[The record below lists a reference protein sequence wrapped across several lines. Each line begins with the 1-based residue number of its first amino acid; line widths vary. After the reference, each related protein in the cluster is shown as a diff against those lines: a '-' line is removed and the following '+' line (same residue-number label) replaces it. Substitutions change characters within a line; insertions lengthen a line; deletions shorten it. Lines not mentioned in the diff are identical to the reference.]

1 MSPII
6 PPVLS
11 ALAAANARA
20 FVWFRIL
27 FNCRFYYPVY
37 AVFFLDLGLT
47 VEQFAVLNAVW
58 AATIV
63 LLEVPSGALAD
74 LIGRQRLV
82 VLSGWL
88 MVAEMLVLVF
98 TPAHSVWTFPLFLVN
113 RVLSGTAEAM
123 ASGADEALVY
133 DSLPPEGRESA
144 WREINAGLIRW
155 QSIGFVIS
163 SILGALLY
171 DPSTLGR
178 VASWVGIDWT
188 PPRSLTLRLPVL
200 LTLLTGAG
208 ALVIAMRLRDA
219 APPAPGG
226 PWKEKIAA
234 TWRGIREASSWIWR
248 TPAALSL
255 LVIGLFF
262 DSLIRLFY
270 TVASP
275 FYRLIGIPDAFF
287 GFVGAAAALTGIA
300 SAALGAAVLRRAN
313 AGQSFALVAALTLI
327 GCLGFAFPI
336 PWFGLLLI
344 APFWLA
350 MRLLHFFLT
359 HFLNPITPSEKR
371 ATVLSFRGLT
381 MNLAYGGL
389 TLAYGALSAWL
400 DGRLPAS
407 SSGSDRTLEV
417 FAASARWW
425 TPWFLVSG
433 LIAWLFIR
441 WRCRGSLAGA
451 ISDAGAGG

>member
-1 MSPII
+1 MSSITHPTL
-6 PPVLS
+6 PP
-11 ALAAANARA
+11 LAAANARA

-82 VLSGWL
+82 VMSGWL

-98 TPAHSVWTFPLFLVN
+98 TPAHSVWTFPLFLLN

-133 DSLPPEGRESA
+133 DSLPSEGRESA
-144 WREINAGLIRW
+144 WRDVNAGLIKW
-155 QSIGFVIS
+155 QSIGFVVS

-171 DPSTLGR
+171 DPATLTR
-178 VASWVGIDWT
+178 VASWFGIVWE
-188 PPRSLTLRLPVL
+188 PAKEITLRLPVL
-200 LTLLTGAG
+200 LTLLTGLG
-208 ALVIAMRLRDA
+208 ALAIAMRLRDA
-219 APPAPGG
+219 VPPPPAG
-226 PWKEKIAA
+226 PWREKTVA
-234 TWRGIREASSWIWR
+234 TWRGIRSAASWIWR
-248 TPAALSL
+248 TPAAVSL

-275 FYRLIGIPDAFF
+275 FYRLIGIPDALF

-313 AGQSFALVAALTLI
+313 AGQAFTFVAALTFV
-327 GCLGFAFPI
+327 GCLGFAFPL
-336 PWFGLLLI
+336 PWFGLLLV

-350 MRLLHFFLT
+350 MRLMHFFLT
-359 HFLNPITPSEKR
+359 HFLNPITPPEKR

-381 MNLAYGGL
+381 MNLAYGGI

-400 DGRLPAS
+400 QGRLPAS
-407 SSGSDRTLEV
+407 APGADRTLEV
-417 FAASARWW
+417 FAASAQWW
-425 TPWFLVSG
+425 TPWFLTTG
-433 LIAWLFIR
+433 LLAWLFIR
-441 WRCRGSLAGA
+441 WRCRGSL
-451 ISDAGAGG
+451 DAAMTRAQSGT